1 VPAASKPRLT
11 WTALW
16 FFSIAA
22 GFLLLA
28 IRSHLLG
35 GRLSLT
41 LLRLVIAAG
50 FAILGY
56 YQMRP
61 PAPR

>member
-1 VPAASKPRLT
+1 MPPVTKARLT

-16 FFSIAA
+16 FFCIAA

-28 IRSHLLG
+28 IRSYVLG
-35 GRLSLT
+35 GRFSLT

-56 YQMRP
+56 YQMRS
-61 PAPR
+61 PAGR

>member
-1 VPAASKPRLT
+1 MRPAFQTRLT
-11 WTALW
+11 WMALW
-16 FFSIAA
+16 FFCIAA

-28 IRSHLLG
+28 IRSYLLG
-35 GRLSLT
+35 GRFSLT

-56 YQMRP
+56 YQMRS
-61 PAPR
+61 PAQR